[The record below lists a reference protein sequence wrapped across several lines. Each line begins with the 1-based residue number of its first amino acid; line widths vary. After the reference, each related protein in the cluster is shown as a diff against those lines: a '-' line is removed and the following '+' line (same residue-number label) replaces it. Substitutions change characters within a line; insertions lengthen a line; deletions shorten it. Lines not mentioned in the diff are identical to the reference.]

1 MIITLVS
8 TSLIAA
14 AGPGSAH
21 ALPDSSSI
29 KPVRPKSASSDAP
42 VSAAT
47 PSPRSRKDAQA
58 NGIDPTSQ
66 LRVAQQA
73 RVTRIAPSTTI
84 APHPNI
90 PAGNVEVRV
99 ASLPPADGS
108 VVPTVSST
116 TDGYHGT
123 VLSTEIQAA
132 NRFITNSDNL
142 DASSARGLSNLYTGM
157 RVDGANARGNRVA
170 DTAVISVEGKTGN
183 RYTDDY
189 YYVAQASSA
198 FAKVNDSG
206 TARHPSGNLFGGN
219 DITELRTGS
228 TYWNSIT
235 GREIDVEVQSGASV
249 LDKVGVQIVQ
259 TAKDRVAGTGNDIAL
274 GFANQAGATTGW
286 SQGISFGMRNGM
298 WPFNS
303 SSTLIGS
310 HASAMSDGPSYTAL
324 NGIDFTAIR
333 FSGAAMTIA
342 DGAKICLNVRDACW
356 YHLGTKLYY
365 DVGGQHMLSIEDGT
379 GNIVLKGSLIQHGTP

>member
-1 MIITLVS
+1 M
-8 TSLIAA
+8 
-14 AGPGSAH
+14 
-21 ALPDSSSI
+21 
-29 KPVRPKSASSDAP
+29 
-42 VSAAT
+42 
-47 PSPRSRKDAQA
+47 
-58 NGIDPTSQ
+58 
-66 LRVAQQA
+66 
-73 RVTRIAPSTTI
+73 
-84 APHPNI
+84 
-90 PAGNVEVRV
+90 
-99 ASLPPADGS
+99 
-108 VVPTVSST
+108 VPTVSST

-123 VLSTEIQAA
+123 VLGQEIQAA
-132 NRFITNSDNL
+132 NRFIMNSDNL
-142 DASSARGLSNLYTGM
+142 DASSARGLSNFYTGM

-286 SQGISFGMRNGM
+286 SQGISFGMRNGI
-298 WPFNS
+298 WPFNI

-310 HASAMSDGPSYTAL
+310 HASAMSNGPSYTAL

-333 FSGAAMTIA
+333 FSGAAMTTA
-342 DGAKICLNVRDACW
+342 DGAKICLNGRDACW
-356 YHLGTKLYY
+356 YHSGTKLHY
-365 DVGGQHMLSIEDGT
+365 DVGGSHMLSIEDGT
-379 GNIVLKGSLIQHGTP
+379 GNVILKGNLIQQGTP

>member
-1 MIITLVS
+1 MET
-8 TSLIAA
+8 
-14 AGPGSAH
+14 
-21 ALPDSSSI
+21 
-29 KPVRPKSASSDAP
+29 KS
-42 VSAAT
+42 
-47 PSPRSRKDAQA
+47 RSRVDQK
-58 NGIDPTSQ
+58 T
-66 LRVAQQA
+66 REV
-73 RVTRIAPSTTI
+73 RIAPNTAV
-84 APHPNI
+84 APRANI
-90 PAGNVEVRV
+90 PAERIDVR
-99 ASLPPADGS
+99 AAPLPPAGGS
-108 VVPTVSST
+108 VVPTVSSI

-123 VLSTEIQAA
+123 VVSPEIQAV

-142 DASSARGLSNLYTGM
+142 DATSAKGLSNLYTGM

-170 DTAVISVEGKTGN
+170 DTAVISIEGKTGN

-198 FAKVNDSG
+198 FANVNDSG

-219 DITELRTGS
+219 DITELRTGAIH
-228 TYWNSIT
+228 WNSII

-274 GFANQAGATTGW
+274 GFANQTGATIGW

-298 WPFNS
+298 WPFNM

-310 HASAMSDGPSYTAL
+310 HASAVPGGPSYAAL
-324 NGIDFTAIR
+324 NGVDFTAIR
-333 FSGAAMTIA
+333 FSGAAITTA
-342 DGAKICLNVRDACW
+342 DGAKICLNARDACW

-365 DVGGQHMLSIEDGT
+365 DVGGVHMLSIEDGT
-379 GNIVLKGSLIQHGTP
+379 GNMVLKGSLTQHGTP